1 MPAKNLSLTY
11 GHTVKII
18 DRELIFFF
26 RTFLIV
32 SELRGGQRQ
41 DFQII
46 VRKVVAALRQISSL
60 HKSFFCRFGGKI
72 VLEGYMYRDQNYLRY
87 RDNNHTVN

>member
-1 MPAKNLSLTY
+1 M
-11 GHTVKII
+11 
-18 DRELIFFF
+18 
-26 RTFLIV
+26 
-32 SELRGGQRQ
+32 SELQGGQRQ

-87 RDNNHTVN
+87 RDITIEERFCDLHSENFYCQNTYMRKYIGLQDLKKK